1 MTKKRNADAV
11 RRSAK
16 KENFYQDAY
25 AVLKSTIDFKQFKSF
40 KNSPRKGKVIV
51 GVTTKD
57 EGHKPIKEPGYKF
70 TPAQKAMLSK
80 MAINKDRFNE
90 AKQNAAEKGEP
101 LPSSAKYRQ
110 HFRSEIYNKSAAV
123 KAGNYTLVKLNK
135 KQKEFFK
142 SSEQNTV
149 TNKGLILPNK
159 ALNAKAKKTND
170 GYTVTYSV
178 PKKDGSESKRKEIYF
193 PFPEQIKTDPNLLQA
208 YMQRVFDLLKPSNFQ
223 MAVNTHHGLATHHP
237 KLLNNYMQQL
247 HEYNKQKGTGDVYA
261 GLSGFYL
268 VTHKAESAD
277 EMIAKIEGDEIIQS
291 ILDFSYENEFD
302 EFDEFDPSED

>member
-1 MTKKRNADAV
+1 MAKKRNAGAV

-25 AVLKSTIDFKQFKSF
+25 AVLKTTIDFKQFKSF
-40 KNSPRKGKVIV
+40 ENLPRKGKVIV
-51 GVTTKD
+51 GVTSKD
-57 EGHKPIKEPGYKF
+57 DGHKPIKEPGYKF

-80 MAINKDRFNE
+80 MAFNKERFNE
-90 AKQNAAEKGEP
+90 AKQNADKKGEP
-101 LPSSAKYRQ
+101 LPSTAKYRQ

-123 KAGNYTLVKLNK
+123 KAGDYTLVKLNK

-159 ALNAKAKKTND
+159 AVNAKPKKTKD
-170 GYTVTYSV
+170 GYTVSYSV
-178 PKKDGSESKRKEIYF
+178 PKKDGTESRRKEIYF
-193 PFPEQIKTDPNLLQA
+193 PFPEQIKGDPNLMQA

-237 KLLNNYMQQL
+237 KLLNNYMATL
-247 HEYNKQKGTGDVYA
+247 NAYNQAKGTGDVYQ

-268 VTHKAESAD
+268 VTHKSESTD
-277 EMIAKIEGDEIIQS
+277 DMIQKINDDDYIQS
-291 ILDFSYENEFD
+291 ILDGTVDNEFD
-302 EFDEFDPSED
+302 EYDEFDPSED